1 VIRNSRGI
9 TEWGMLGNDDVG
21 DCVIAGIAH
30 GIQVADLSQVDP
42 GIPAKPIPFDTGAV
56 IDYYSRWCGYVRGQ
70 EATDQGGVELDVLTR
85 FRNEGF
91 MGHKIKAFVSTD
103 PTDLHML
110 ALAHWLFGGVYNG
123 LSMPEAW
130 QDATVWDL
138 GKGADFAPGSWG
150 DHCTFS
156 VDFDS
161 RAKQVGLIT
170 WGGIQPATFRGFS
183 MFADEGY
190 ALVFQDWRPPKG
202 FDLDLLEHDLAWVER
217 QPRPS
222 SMAA

>member
-1 VIRNSRGI
+1 MPEIETTPRRVKLGKLPRRQDPRVLRLARYINLSQIPEPPQVIRNSRGI

-123 LSMPEAW
+123 LSMTEAW

-138 GKGADFAPGSWG
+138 G
-150 DHCTFS
+150 
-156 VDFDS
+156 
-161 RAKQVGLIT
+161 
-170 WGGIQPATFRGFS
+170 
-183 MFADEGY
+183 
-190 ALVFQDWRPPKG
+190 
-202 FDLDLLEHDLAWVER
+202 
-217 QPRPS
+217 
-222 SMAA
+222 